1 MVATRTV
8 GEGTRGPV
16 APSVG
21 SSRRVGVAG
30 ILALRPAADPW
41 ALAEMAEKLQ
51 NFGTLQAEMGA
62 GANTPRMV
70 HYYSAAPVTSLVSV
84 ARLAPISGCARTD
97 EESVQCAHKVE
108 NHFL

>member
-1 MVATRTV
+1 LWWRPAQWAK
-8 GEGTRGPV
+8 ELAAL

-62 GANTPRMV
+62 GQHSPYGPLLLSDTSHFARVSCSIGAHFGLCANGRGI
-70 HYYSAAPVTSLVSV
+70 SPVCTQS
-84 ARLAPISGCARTD
+84 
-97 EESVQCAHKVE
+97 
-108 NHFL
+108 